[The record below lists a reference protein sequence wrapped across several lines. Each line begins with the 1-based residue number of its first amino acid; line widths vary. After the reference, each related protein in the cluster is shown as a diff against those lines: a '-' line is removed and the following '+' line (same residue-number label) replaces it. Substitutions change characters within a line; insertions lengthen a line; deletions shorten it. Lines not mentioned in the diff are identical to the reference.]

1 MSEKTRKRNNY
12 HSLHGVEFWTSAH
25 GIKRPASLFFSHFL
39 MITKESIIF
48 CIARGDGG
56 VGKMVNERKSLLLSL
71 LFVFSC
77 IGIGSFFWF
86 GVFGS
91 PGNMAICLGWGYG
104 HWDWVFGIGILGRVE
119 S

>member
-25 GIKRPASLFFSHFL
+25 GIKRPAFLFFSHFL
-39 MITKESIIF
+39 MINKESIIF

-71 LFVFSC
+71 LFCFSC
-77 IGIGSFFWF
+77 IGIGSFFLVWDFWLAGEYGDLPGMGIWTLGLGLWNWNF
-86 GVFGS
+86 GAG
-91 PGNMAICLGWGYG
+91 
-104 HWDWVFGIGILGRVE
+104 
-119 S
+119 